1 MGIIAKQGYWNFI
14 VLYIGVIVGTVN
26 NLILMPRALSPH
38 ELGVFSVLLSLML
51 IGGQISLFGGPQT
64 VIKFY
69 PKFMHNQAN
78 GLVNY
83 VLKNVIISL
92 IIAIA
97 IFFLFKDY
105 IVNAY
110 SGQSS
115 IFGEYY
121 LIYIPLLTFFVF
133 QEFFGGYLRS
143 LLKTVHQSV
152 IKDLISRVFQS
163 GLFMLLLC
171 KVIHFDQFL
180 IFYVCGYLLNTLLY
194 LKIIRKTVSY
204 KINVPF
210 EVPKKEKKSIIKFSA
225 AIFSTGVAGTLLSNI
240 DIIMIGAIA
249 PIVMG
254 FDGIELAGIYGRMA
268 FMAILI
274 LIPMRSV
281 MNIATPVISAAWQ
294 QGDQKEL
301 GSIYS
306 KSSLTMSVI
315 GVFTFLGI
323 WINIDSVFLIFPE
336 GFEVGKYAFLFLAIG
351 NLIQAAM
358 GANGAIIWNSSYY
371 WLSSITVP
379 LLALSIVIGNL
390 IFIPKY
396 GLIGAAVATAAS
408 RLIFAIITFLFLLIK
423 YKMQPFSWRHLYTFG
438 IAFGVILI
446 VSYIPL
452 FEHLILDIA
461 IRSIVASILFIPA
474 ILLPKISPDINGTA
488 HKLLNRLNSKK

>member
-1 MGIIAKQGYWNFI
+1 
-14 VLYIGVIVGTVN
+14 
-26 NLILMPRALSPH
+26 
-38 ELGVFSVLLSLML
+38 
-51 IGGQISLFGGPQT
+51 
-64 VIKFY
+64 
-69 PKFMHNQAN
+69 
-78 GLVNY
+78 
-83 VLKNVIISL
+83 
-92 IIAIA
+92 
-97 IFFLFKDY
+97 
-105 IVNAY
+105 
-110 SGQSS
+110 
-115 IFGEYY
+115 
-121 LIYIPLLTFFVF
+121 
-133 QEFFGGYLRS
+133 
-143 LLKTVHQSV
+143 
-152 IKDLISRVFQS
+152 
-163 GLFMLLLC
+163 
-171 KVIHFDQFL
+171 DQFL

-281 MNIATPVISAAWQ
+281 MNIAVPVISAAWQ